1 MRLYCQFLLLFSLL
15 FISFIARGQDSI
27 HTDGYQK
34 FYFPNGVLSSEGTML
49 DGKPE
54 GYWKAYFPN
63 GKMKSEGNRKN
74 FEIDSTWRF
83 YSETGKLVLEVN
95 YSKGKKNGLKISY
108 YDKEIVKENFKN
120 DIKQF
125 ETKIFYPDGKLK
137 MSIPFVNGLEQGFGK
152 EYDNEGVIITLTEYR
167 RGFIVDRLR
176 INRKDKNGWKQ
187 GKWCFFW
194 DNGNTRIEGNY
205 KDDKKEGYF
214 KEYTETGDFLKI
226 SKYQNDILQSEAEE
240 IMKLDIQNE
249 YYPDGKIK
257 IRAMSRN
264 GLLEG
269 VMRTY
274 DTAGVILEGFIY
286 SKGTIIASGIVNED
300 GNRHGF
306 WKDFYSDG
314 KLRAEGKYENG
325 KQIGI
330 WKYFYP
336 NGQIEQT
343 GKFNKNGKPEDTW
356 KWFFEKGSLLREESY
371 RNGLRDGLKIEY
383 DETGKIIEEG
393 EFVDGLEEG
402 IWTETM
408 GDCFLRGNYRDG
420 LRTGEWIKYIFEKNG
435 STTDSLISFKGSF
448 TEDLPDGKHVYYWD
462 NGKQRAEGL
471 FIMGKRE
478 GEWFQFNYD
487 GTPFLMITY
496 KNGVEIRYDGV
507 KIKPPFE
514 SEE

>member
-1 MRLYCQFLLLFSLL
+1 MQKPFQFFLLLSLFYTSL
-15 FISFIARGQDSI
+15 IANAQDSI
-27 HTDGYQK
+27 KSEGYQR
-34 FYFPNGVLSSEGTML
+34 FYFQNGVLSSEGTMKE
-49 DGKPE
+49 GKPE
-54 GYWKAYFPN
+54 GYWKAYYPD
-63 GKMKSEGNRKN
+63 GKIRSEGNRKN
-74 FEIDSTWRF
+74 LELDSTWKF
-83 YSETGKLVLEVN
+83 YSEFGKLVLEVN

-108 YDKEIVKENFKN
+108 LDKEIVKENFK
-120 DIKQF
+120 DDVKQK
-125 ETKIFYPDGKLK
+125 ETKIFYPDGKIK

-152 EYDNEGVIITLTEYR
+152 EYDNEGVVLTLTEYR
-167 RGFIVDRLR
+167 KGFIVDRLR
-176 INRKDKNGWKQ
+176 INRKDKNGWRQ
-187 GKWCFFW
+187 GKWYLFW
-194 DNGNTRIEGNY
+194 ENGNTRIEGKY

-214 KEYTETGDFLKI
+214 KEYTEAGDLLRI
-226 SKYQNDILQSEAEE
+226 SKYQNDILQPEAEE

-257 IRAMSRN
+257 ISAMSRN

-286 SKGTIIASGIVNED
+286 SKGVIIASGVVNED
-300 GNRHGF
+300 GNRHGS
-306 WKDFYSDG
+306 WKDFYADG

-336 NGQIEQT
+336 NGQVEQT
-343 GKFNKNGKPEDTW
+343 GKFNKNGKPDGTW
-356 KWFFEKGSLLREESY
+356 KWFFENGSLLREESY
-371 RNGLRDGLKIEY
+371 RNGLQDGLKIEY

-402 IWTETM
+402 IWKETI
-408 GDCFLRGNYRDG
+408 GDCFLRGSFRDG
-420 LRTGEWIKYIFEKNG
+420 LRTGEWVKYILEKNG
-435 STTDSLISFKGSF
+435 SKTDSLISFKGSF
-448 TEDLPDGKHVYYWD
+448 TEDLPDGKQVYYWD
-462 NGKQRAEGL
+462 NGKKREEGL

-487 GTPFLMITY
+487 GTPFIMITY